1 VAAEPFPEEE
11 EEEEN
16 ESTTMKALNNN
27 GRIASTSGSIKI
39 TLV

>member
-16 ESTTMKALNNN
+16 ESTHMKALNNN
-27 GRIASTSGSIKI
+27 RIASTSGSIKI
-39 TLV
+39 TQV